1 VIKIIEMKK
10 IPLNYLHDSRLLIA
24 AAVIILLLESC
35 CLHPRYLE
43 GAKRPCNCKN
53 DPELVKNK
61 PLPVP
66 VSNQGVLTDKPQ
78 QSVPADAK
86 KEVLQPV
93 QNSTAV
99 YTNSVLQEKKME
111 DLLLP
116 RKISISEKKLPLGIK
131 GISTSIIAGPTI
143 SFKSSKEDYGN
154 TDHKHSPGAGIVL
167 GIGTTYYFSE
177 KFAVSTSL
185 LFKQNNASE
194 KLSYTIPGDP
204 GGPGGGSTETE
215 TKYNYSYLSAPVLAQ
230 IKLSDQL
237 TAVAGPEINYLLGA
251 STKQSGNGEKNKI
264 TDNSVKVGAGAQV
277 GLRYE
282 IPNSPIGIQLLY
294 DQRLSRLNKKNETT
308 DYYPGGGGG
317 GYEIPAWNMKSIQL
331 GVTCAL
337 CELMKKK

>member
-1 VIKIIEMKK
+1 MKK
-10 IPLNYLHDSRLLIA
+10 IPLNYLHGYRLLIA
-24 AAVIILLLESC
+24 AAVIVFLLQSC

-53 DPELVKNK
+53 DPELAKNK

-66 VSNQGVLTDKPQ
+66 ASNQGVLTYKPQ
-78 QSVPADAK
+78 QPVSAVER
-86 KEVLQPV
+86 KEVSQPV
-93 QNSTAV
+93 QITAAV
-99 YTNSVLQEKKME
+99 YTNNVLQEKKME
-111 DLLLP
+111 ELLLP
-116 RKISISEKKLPLGIK
+116 RKTPRTEKNLPLGIK
-131 GISTSIIAGPTI
+131 GISTSIVAGPNI

-154 TDHKHSPGAGIVL
+154 TNHKHSPGVGIVI

-204 GGPGGGSTETE
+204 GSPGSSSETD

-237 TAVAGPEINYLLGA
+237 TAVVGPEINYLLGA
-251 STKQSGNGEKNKI
+251 STKQSGNSEKNKI

-294 DQRLSRLNKKNETT
+294 DQRLSRLNKKAEVT
-308 DYYPGGGGG
+308 DYVPGGGGGG

-331 GVTCAL
+331 GVTCSL